1 VRAEYVRETRGMRV
15 HAWRGIGS
23 GYNKFAAEC
32 FVDEVANAMGKDPFA
47 LRLELTKDQPRAQT
61 VIKAV
66 AEMSDFKRKRRDRG
80 MGIAFSDYHGTL
92 SAGVAEVSLDRST
105 GKIRVHNYWV
115 AVDPGLVIQP
125 DHVHGQLESA
135 VVFGLSAALFEELT
149 VKGGAI
155 QQTNFNNYP
164 VLRMSDLPEIHTK
177 IVTTDNPPT
186 GMGEIGVIAVAPAI
200 ANALFQ
206 LTGKRIRNLPMSP
219 GRVKLALA

>member
-1 VRAEYVRETRGMRV
+1 
-15 HAWRGIGS
+15 
-23 GYNKFAAEC
+23 
-32 FVDEVANAMGKDPFA
+32 
-47 LRLELTKDQPRAQT
+47 
-61 VIKAV
+61 
-66 AEMSDFKRKRRDRG
+66 